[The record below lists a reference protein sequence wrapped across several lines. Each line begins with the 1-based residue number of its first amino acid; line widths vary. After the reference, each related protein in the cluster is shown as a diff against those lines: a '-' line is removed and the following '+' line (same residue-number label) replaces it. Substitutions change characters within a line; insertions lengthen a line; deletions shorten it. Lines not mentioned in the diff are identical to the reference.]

1 MRIYRQRTGHVV
13 LNVGGMRFETTVDT
27 LCSFSGSFFAK
38 MFGGSYDTR
47 TEPDGS
53 YFIDRSGEHFGQVLN
68 FMRTHRLALPPT
80 QAGMVALQEELEYYQ
95 LTGPEYAQLAS
106 LAATDYTR
114 REVMDMRAR
123 GYTLFSGAN
132 LSGLN
137 LARLDLAGC
146 TMERC
151 ELRGTDLAKARIT
164 NCDFT
169 EANLDGANL
178 SGCVFSASTD
188 MSCASLR
195 GANLSQVEFE
205 PGSDL
210 REDVDLTDAILDGA
224 SGSVR
229 IGPGTKGI
237 GELECNNH
245 IPHARGICRL
255 REAIRCREA
264 GHGQD
269 QGPLARP

>member
-1 MRIYRQRTGHVV
+1 
-13 LNVGGMRFETTVDT
+13 
-27 LCSFSGSFFAK
+27 
-38 MFGGSYDTR
+38 
-47 TEPDGS
+47 
-53 YFIDRSGEHFGQVLN
+53 
-68 FMRTHRLALPPT
+68 
-80 QAGMVALQEELEYYQ
+80 
-95 LTGPEYAQLAS
+95 
-106 LAATDYTR
+106 
-114 REVMDMRAR
+114 
-123 GYTLFSGAN
+123 
-132 LSGLN
+132 
-137 LARLDLAGC
+137 
-146 TMERC
+146 MERC